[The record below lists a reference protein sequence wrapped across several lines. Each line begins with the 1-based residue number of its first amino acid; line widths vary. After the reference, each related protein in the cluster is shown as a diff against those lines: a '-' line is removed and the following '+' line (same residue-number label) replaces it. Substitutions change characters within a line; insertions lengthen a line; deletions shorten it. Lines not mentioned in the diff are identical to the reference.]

1 MKRITVLIIIGLLTA
16 NPVAIQPLSA
26 SSGEEGGV
34 LESTSRFKSVYE
46 VTLITGDTVT
56 IGVTDEGEYRV
67 IGIRPFDPTKF
78 DRRFTIFSNERG
90 LYVVPSD
97 VDLKVFD
104 IDLFNVKLLIEQ
116 MNVTGRRELRVIAQG
131 LNAAQVEALLN
142 TAANRKIPARL
153 VSKHLNLAGVTLSME
168 TPEEMNRMYMELQK
182 FKKVYLDRLVKLSE
196 GNNNQP
202 AEKPKP
208 AAEEVVKPLLWD
220 SVPLIGANKAWN
232 LNVTGTNVR
241 IAILDTGIDSTHPVF
256 LYPNGSSKV
265 ISNVDF
271 TDDYD
276 PRDFHGHGTH
286 VASIAAGFEINY
298 TYYNYSLTLL
308 PNQWLGGGEP
318 MGWHADDECWLY
330 NLPFPFFFFSQN
342 YTQIYISSNGL
353 ISFTYDRSWSNS
365 VEGLARR
372 RAIAV
377 AWDDWRTDLGGDIYI
392 WQPTPD
398 SVAIR
403 WEVVSFYRPR
413 VQASFEAILYS
424 NGTIQF
430 NFGPCNGSVTATI
443 GISDGAGFVLA
454 EDVDN
459 INYSP
464 TRVYTPT
471 QLVTTRTAEGVAPG
485 ALLMNVKVLNRDGWG
500 YDSWIISG
508 IEWAVE
514 NGADIISMSLGG
526 YPTDGTDPLSLAADW
541 AVSRGVTVVVAAG
554 NEGEYFWILTPGVAR
569 NVITVGATDKWDA
582 IAWFSS
588 RGPTLDYRVKP
599 EVVAP
604 GVDIWAALA
613 RDSLIEDYVNR
624 GYLPGIDVD
633 GDGRLDL
640 VPLSGTSMATPHVS
654 GAVALIKQ
662 AKPYLTPLEIRS
674 LLVSTAKDLGYDVY
688 TQGGGRIDVF
698 AAITSGLLIHPAVVS
713 LGNVYTSLANF
724 TITFTNLEDRNLT
737 LSLTPMLMRI
747 PGYDYWDNAVTLNTS
762 LLYLPTRS
770 SASVLVTIN
779 MSKVPTGYYS
789 GIIYTNYTVND
800 IQLHAIFGFSKI
812 YVLTVRFIDIDGI
825 TPLSNIPVYVM
836 KTNPA
841 YGEPYWYYNYTD
853 ENGVVEFKLSE
864 GLYYVIGLA
873 FSSSY
878 ATAWAIGKVNLTS
891 RTYLVLNL
899 SQAHTIDYVPPVP
912 NQVIAY
918 LSSSV
923 TVKITYPD
931 GWGSVS
937 FGVVNYYP
945 SVVRVISTTHDLPM
959 TCGYTHYDRRY
970 IHAPEPTTLLAP
982 ELYQVSFASIGLNR
996 SVVVNPSKDQLAKID
1011 KEYRVAQTPP
1021 IAASIYKYHE
1031 MYIDEW
1037 FLWSYFGSWVITAP
1051 KQVTE
1056 YLGLVTPQVYP
1067 SYLYAEEYYEKRSDL
1082 PGVTTPFFYY
1092 YIRYSY
1098 QYPGDYKVALNA
1110 HPLSPYIGLSV
1121 GSDGWF
1127 YIFTDVFSVDGFAF
1141 SPGIH
1146 MYGYLGTD
1154 TGRLVVEVNDTRVLG
1169 RYFYDYTYAS
1179 FNIPLPA
1186 KVEVLLEGWS
1196 NMGLSSY
1203 AVTNITFT
1211 ARGSIS
1217 FWNPIVVQVLGL
1229 DLNNTHP
1236 GGLAT
1241 VRVFSPYRINN
1252 VSLMYSFDNATWR
1265 QADLVSASDWEAFF
1279 SFYTSP
1285 GSRVALKVIANLNVG
1300 ESVRVEYTVYNAF
1313 AVAPLAVYTLAD
1325 FPRPFIDEFGDASS
1339 TLILVGAS
1347 DPRGPCRAAHTI
1359 DVAASMYLA
1368 YILGLHAERG
1378 APRFLMD
1385 WQAVHF
1391 NSTHAIRIFMPG
1403 NVITMGGILVNLV
1416 TWYYHDLT
1424 YRGIQQ
1430 LPAYMAADAQGFYI
1444 YSPVS
1449 GNIYRMVND
1458 YGQGVDV
1465 IDYAMIVLHYDP
1477 ADNRYV
1483 LIIAGLSGYA
1493 TMEAGKWLAQT
1504 PNLTGR
1510 AIILRFIDY
1519 SGDAIIDQIE
1529 IAEIIP

>member
-1 MKRITVLIIIGLLTA
+1 MKCITVLIIIGLLTA
-16 NPVAIQPLSA
+16 NPVIMQPSSTL
-26 SSGEEGGV
+26 SGEEGGV
-34 LESTSRFKSVYE
+34 PGGTSRFKSVHE
-46 VTLITGDTVT
+46 VTLITGDAVTV
-56 IGVTDEGEYRV
+56 GVTDEGEFRV

-97 VDLKVFD
+97 VDLRVFD

-131 LNAAQVEALLN
+131 LNAAQVEALLS

-168 TPEEMNRMYMELQK
+168 APEEMNRMYTELQK
-182 FKKVYLDRLVKLSE
+182 FKKVYLDRLVKLSG

-286 VASIAAGFEINY
+286 VASIAAGFGIY
-298 TYYNYSLTLL
+298 HTYYNYSLTLL

-330 NLPFPFFFFSQN
+330 NLPFPFFFFGQN

-365 VEGLARR
+365 VEELARR

-403 WEVVSFYRPR
+403 WEVVSVYHPG

-459 INYSP
+459 INYSL

-485 ALLMNVKVLNRDGWG
+485 ALLMNVKVLNRYGWG
-500 YDSWIISG
+500 YYSWIISG

-541 AVSRGVTVVVAAG
+541 AVSRGVTVVAAAG
-554 NEGEYFWILTPGVAR
+554 NQWRYFSISTPGAAR
-569 NVITVGATDKWDA
+569 DVITVGATDKQDV
-582 IAWFSS
+582 IALFSS

-613 RDSLIEDYVNR
+613 RGSLLEDYVNR

-633 GDGRLDL
+633 GDGRPDL

-698 AAITSGLLIHPAVVS
+698 AALTSGLLIHPAVVS
-713 LGNVYTSLANF
+713 LGYINASIVNF
-724 TITFTNLEDRNLT
+724 TITFTNLENKNLT
-737 LSLTPMLMRI
+737 LKLAPTLKRI
-747 PGYDYWDNAVTLNTS
+747 FADDYWETAVTLNTS
-762 LLYLPTRS
+762 LLYLPPNG
-770 SASVLVTIN
+770 SASVFVTIDL
-779 MSKVPTGYYS
+779 SIIPTGYYG

-800 IQLHAIFGFSKI
+800 VQLHAVFGFSKLHL
-812 YVLTVRFIDIDGI
+812 LTARFIDIDGI
-825 TPLSNIPVYVM
+825 TPLRNIPAIAF
-836 KTNPA
+836 KTNLMH
-841 YGEPYWYYNYTD
+841 YDEPYRYTSSTD
-853 ENGVVEFKLSE
+853 ENGVAQFKLTE
-864 GLYYVIGLA
+864 GLYYVLGL
-873 FSSSY
+873 SSSRSY

-891 RTYLVLNL
+891 STYLVLNL

-918 LSSSV
+918 LFSSV

-931 GWGSVS
+931 RWGSVS

-970 IHAPEPTTLLAP
+970 IHAPAPTTLLAP

-1031 MYIDEW
+1031 MRIDEW

-1067 SYLYAEEYYEKRSDL
+1067 LY
-1082 PGVTTPFFYY
+1082 
-1092 YIRYSY
+1092 
-1098 QYPGDYKVALNA
+1098 
-1110 HPLSPYIGLSV
+1110 PY
-1121 GSDGWF
+1121 
-1127 YIFTDVFSVDGFAF
+1127 
-1141 SPGIH
+1141 
-1146 MYGYLGTD
+1146 
-1154 TGRLVVEVNDTRVLG
+1154 
-1169 RYFYDYTYAS
+1169 
-1179 FNIPLPA
+1179 
-1186 KVEVLLEGWS
+1186 
-1196 NMGLSSY
+1196 
-1203 AVTNITFT
+1203 
-1211 ARGSIS
+1211 AR
-1217 FWNPIVVQVLGL
+1217 
-1229 DLNNTHP
+1229 
-1236 GGLAT
+1236 
-1241 VRVFSPYRINN
+1241 
-1252 VSLMYSFDNATWR
+1252 
-1265 QADLVSASDWEAFF
+1265 E
-1279 SFYTSP
+1279 
-1285 GSRVALKVIANLNVG
+1285 
-1300 ESVRVEYTVYNAF
+1300 
-1313 AVAPLAVYTLAD
+1313 
-1325 FPRPFIDEFGDASS
+1325 
-1339 TLILVGAS
+1339 
-1347 DPRGPCRAAHTI
+1347 
-1359 DVAASMYLA
+1359 
-1368 YILGLHAERG
+1368 
-1378 APRFLMD
+1378 
-1385 WQAVHF
+1385 
-1391 NSTHAIRIFMPG
+1391 
-1403 NVITMGGILVNLV
+1403 
-1416 TWYYHDLT
+1416 
-1424 YRGIQQ
+1424 
-1430 LPAYMAADAQGFYI
+1430 
-1444 YSPVS
+1444 
-1449 GNIYRMVND
+1449 
-1458 YGQGVDV
+1458 
-1465 IDYAMIVLHYDP
+1465 
-1477 ADNRYV
+1477 
-1483 LIIAGLSGYA
+1483 
-1493 TMEAGKWLAQT
+1493 
-1504 PNLTGR
+1504 
-1510 AIILRFIDY
+1510 
-1519 SGDAIIDQIE
+1519 
-1529 IAEIIP
+1529 